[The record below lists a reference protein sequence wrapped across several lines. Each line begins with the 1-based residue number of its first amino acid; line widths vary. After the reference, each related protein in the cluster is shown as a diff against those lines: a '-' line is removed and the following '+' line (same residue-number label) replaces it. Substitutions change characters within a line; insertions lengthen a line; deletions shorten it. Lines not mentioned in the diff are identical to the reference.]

1 VPLSLKRLLE
11 QYEVMQQAQRIIL
24 GKPPNKSDLAFAHP
38 DGRPLDPGAVSHSFS
53 KMLAREDYPIFDFMI

>member
-1 VPLSLKRLLE
+1 
-11 QYEVMQQAQRIIL
+11 MQQAQRIIL

-38 DGRPLDPGAVSHSFS
+38 DGRPLDPGVVSHSFS